1 MLYFSLVMPFLHNIF
16 YLCSMII
23 SITEVQVT
31 CIILMGL
38 ITLFL
43 AFVLPT
49 YTVAGRHYHHARK
62 ILSGSTFLVMLH
74 FIAQYMLHKE
84 ADNIIETRT
93 IINLLF
99 GVPIS
104 YLANMSYIYLQR
116 EGKVPL
122 HHWLYAPFI
131 LLIECAI
138 LAITW
143 SVSRTL
149 TVTHIATY
157 IMALLYATTLFYYA
171 FLIVHE
177 HRCILKDLNDGKRLE
192 LAPFVKYTR
201 WSLVLMV
208 MLAFGFPLMTFNTS
222 LLMRSL
228 YGIMAISV
236 FFFYIVSFAIYGI
249 KIGVPQAVPM
259 SADIESEGQKEKL
272 QLSVTKMER
281 MNSAI
286 EAFIKSDAFTKSSI
300 TIKEAAEIMGVSMN
314 MLKIWLSNSEYVKY
328 NNWITA
334 LRIAKAKELLLSNP
348 DMSYDAISEKCGFC
362 DRQYFYRQFKKQ
374 EGVSPNNWI
383 KDRIVTNEDEL
394 LQKTADK
401 EPIDKI

>member
-1 MLYFSLVMPFLHNIF
+1 MLIN
-16 YLCSMII
+16 
-23 SITEVQVT
+23 ITEVQVS

-49 YTVAGRHYHHARK
+49 YTVAGKHYHHARK
-62 ILSGSTFLVMLH
+62 ILSGSTLLVMLH
-74 FIAQYMLHKE
+74 FIVQYMLHKE
-84 ADNIIETRT
+84 ANNIIETRS

-116 EGKVPL
+116 DGKVSL
-122 HHWLYAPFI
+122 HNWLFAPFI
-131 LLIECAI
+131 LLIEAAV

-143 SVSRTL
+143 SVST
-149 TVTHIATY
+149 TSTATHLATY

-171 FLIVHE
+171 YLIVHE
-177 HRCILKDLNDGKRLE
+177 HRRILKDLKNGKRLE
-192 LAPFVKYTR
+192 LVPFVKYTR

-208 MLAFGFPLMTFNTS
+208 MLAFGFPLMTFNTN

-228 YGIMAISV
+228 YGIMAISI

-249 KIGVPQAVPM
+249 KVDNPQPVVTP
-259 SADIESEGQKEKL
+259 IESEPEEEKA
-272 QLSVTKMER
+272 QLSVAKMER
-281 MNSAI
+281 MNAAI
-286 EAFIKSDAFTKSSI
+286 IAFIKSNAFTKSSL
-300 TIKEAAEIMGVSMN
+300 TIKEAAEEMGVSMN
-314 MLKIWLSNSEYVKY
+314 MLKIWLRNSEYEKY
-328 NNWITA
+328 NNWIA
-334 LRIAKAKELLLSNP
+334 SLRIAKAKELLLQNP
-348 DMSYDAISEKCGFC
+348 DMSYDDISDKCGFC

-374 EGVSPNNWI
+374 EGISPANWI
-383 KDRIVTNEDEL
+383 KERIVTNEDEL

-401 EPIDKI
+401 EPIDEI